1 VKRSLTFVLA
11 AALIGTAFVQQAQAQ
26 RPAAPE
32 VALIDL
38 NYVFKNH
45 AGFKA
50 AKSELQAA
58 VDMAQLDIKTR
69 QEKLKQMQAR
79 LQEYQPGSPDF
90 KTLETQLTKEL
101 ADLNLSVQLER
112 KRFIER
118 EAQMAYDLYKQ
129 VLDEVTLYCRQNGIR
144 LVLRFNG
151 EPLDMNKPEHVA
163 EQLNRNVVYHEST
176 IDITPVILQRLN
188 APATPTAQQQQF
200 HQQQQQQMVPQ
211 NGYQVPATSNR
222 PGVMQP
228 RR

>member
-1 VKRSLTFVLA
+1 MKRTILPILLA
-11 AALIGTAFVQQAQAQ
+11 AVFVGSALVPAAHAQ

-32 VALIDL
+32 VGLIDL

-45 AGFKA
+45 VGYKSAKA
-50 AKSELQAA
+50 ELQAA

-69 QEKLKQMQAR
+69 QEKLKQMQMK
-79 LQEYQPGSPDF
+79 LQESTPGSPDF

-129 VLDEVTLYCRQNGIR
+129 VRDEVANYCRQNGIR
-144 LVLRFNG
+144 LVMRFNG
-151 EPLDMNKPEHVA
+151 EPLDMSKPEQIA

-188 APATPTAQQQQF
+188 SQSTPTAGHHQGVQQRQPA
-200 HQQQQQQMVPQ
+200 VP
-211 NGYQVPATSNR
+211 NTTAR
-222 PGVMQP
+222 PGFPP

>member
-1 VKRSLTFVLA
+1 MKRSLTFMLA
-11 AALIGTAFVQQAQAQ
+11 AAIVGSAIVQQAQAQTQ

-50 AKSELQAA
+50 AKTELQAA

-129 VLDEVTLYCRQNGIR
+129 VLDEVTRYCRQHGIR

-188 APATPTAQQQQF
+188 TPVTPTA
-200 HQQQQQQMVPQ
+200 HQQHPGVPH
-211 NGYQVPATSNR
+211 NGYQQVPSTTNR
-222 PGVMQP
+222 PGVVQP